1 MKKLQLKLTNKYGR
15 NSVGGKNMQ
24 RKILV
29 ITSSLAGLPTVSE
42 FKTKEDAKE
51 QVRKLIQ
58 KRSESKC
65 DSYNTRNSYE
75 YRNSSGC

>member
-15 NSVGGKNMQ
+15 HSVGGKNMQ

-42 FKTKEDAKE
+42 FKTKKM
-51 QVRKLIQ
+51 Q
-58 KRSESKC
+58 KSRLESLFKRNESKC
-65 DSYNTRNSYE
+65 DSYNTRNSNE

>member
-1 MKKLQLKLTNKYGR
+1 
-15 NSVGGKNMQ
+15 MQ

-29 ITSSLAGLPTVSE
+29 ITSSLAGLPTVRE

-58 KRSESKC
+58 KGMSQNVIRITQEIPMNIEIQV
-65 DSYNTRNSYE
+65 DVE
-75 YRNSSGC
+75 FEE

>member
-1 MKKLQLKLTNKYGR
+1 
-15 NSVGGKNMQ
+15 MQ

-58 KRSESKC
+58 KGMSQNVIRITQEIQV
-65 DSYNTRNSYE
+65 DVE
-75 YRNSSGC
+75 FEE

>member
-1 MKKLQLKLTNKYGR
+1 
-15 NSVGGKNMQ
+15 MQ

-29 ITSSLAGLPTVSE
+29 ITSSLAGLPTVRE

-58 KRSESKC
+58 KGMSQNVIRITQEIP
-65 DSYNTRNSYE
+65 
-75 YRNSSGC
+75 

>member
-1 MKKLQLKLTNKYGR
+1 
-15 NSVGGKNMQ
+15 MQ

-58 KRSESKC
+58 KGLSQNVIRITQEIPMNIEIQV
-65 DSYNTRNSYE
+65 DVE
-75 YRNSSGC
+75 FEE

>member
-1 MKKLQLKLTNKYGR
+1 
-15 NSVGGKNMQ
+15 MQ

-29 ITSSLAGLPTVSE
+29 ITSNLAGLPTVSE

-58 KRSESKC
+58 KGMSQNVIRITQEIPMNIEIQV
-65 DSYNTRNSYE
+65 DVE
-75 YRNSSGC
+75 FEE